1 VFTAALIAS
10 TSPDSAKA
18 AGVNSSMVVR
28 IPNEKDKRW
37 RVTIACTDHDHDR
50 RAQRQTSMISFSL
63 VLFPNLASMM
73 FIF

>member
-37 RVTIACTDHDHDR
+37 RVTIACTDYDR
-50 RAQRQTSMISFSL
+50 RAQRHTSMISFSL